1 MFRFISILGVLVFF
15 ANIANAQNSPCYWSG
30 SVVKCFPTTGIYLDK
45 QKSLRLGDS
54 GTTNYVELKGGSSIT
69 TYSVTLPTAQGAAS
83 TAMVNDGSGG
93 LTWTAVSAN
102 PATAPILLADG
113 SVSAPSLAFGSSGN
127 TNTGLY
133 LVGTDSPGFV
143 ANGVNVGQ
151 YSSAGAWT
159 VGPSS
164 GGDLTQTI
172 TSGGQTTLSVLSTGS
187 NVNARIK
194 ISATGTG
201 IPHLQ
206 LDKAGSTKWEL
217 GSDNSLFGTDGLY
230 LVAGATTVLGSTSA
244 GVWTLG
250 PSAAIGANT
259 YAGNKIVGVTNASD
273 VAAGYVGEYFQNA
286 RSTNLE
292 VHAIPSGRIFDI
304 DSGASVSGSDTTGAT
319 GIVLTPGDWDIEGS
333 CYYVPVSA
341 SGVTQLSCWIG
352 TATANA
358 ATGRVLYANFA
369 NGSYTTN
376 PAANVDLVIITP
388 VWRTNISATT
398 TYYLKGQMA
407 YSSLTTMNTQGII
420 RARRVR

>member
-1 MFRFISILGVLVFF
+1 MLKFIMMLAML
-15 ANIANAQNSPCYWSG
+15 AETANAQNSPCYWSG

-159 VGPSS
+159 VGPST
-164 GGDLTQTI
+164 GGDLTQTV

-187 NVNARIK
+187 NVNSRIK

-217 GSDNSLFGTDGLY
+217 GSDNSLFGTNGLY
-230 LVAGATTVLGSTSA
+230 LVGGSTTVLGSTSA
-244 GVWTLG
+244 GAWTIG
-250 PSAAIGANT
+250 DTAAAGGST
-259 YAGNKIVGVTNASD
+259 YAGNKIVGVTNGTD
-273 VAAGYVGEYFQNA
+273 TCTGCVGEIIESKITSLTNA
-286 RSTNLE
+286 AATGTFLALT
-292 VHAIPSGRIFDI
+292 HIDI
-304 DSGASVSGSDTTGAT
+304 TSGAWDITSNVEFFKNAATISGDGEMAISTTSASNTGAT
-319 GIVLTPGDWDIEGS
+319 FGYS
-333 CYYVPVSA
+333 K
-341 SGVTQLSCWIG
+341 
-352 TATANA
+352 TAIWQPSLNSEFTTTIPKVRVNVTAN
-358 ATGRVLYANFA
+358 
-369 NGSYTTN
+369 
-376 PAANVDLVIITP
+376 
-388 VWRTNISATT
+388 T
-398 TYYLKGQMA
+398 TYYINVFAQ
-407 YSSLTTMNTQGII
+407 YSAGTPQWRGFIS
-420 RARRVR
+420 AERVH